1 MALPTGKQES
11 NFQAIEEGNYHASL
25 KAITLQVDSEYETKD
40 KFNDGDGLCYQAGTM
55 VWNVDG
61 EEFEDRF
68 IRISTN
74 EQAKFYNRLSALIGR
89 ELTETDK
96 IEWKINKKADTK
108 IALDQ
113 YYRAG
118 KDDPANSIHK
128 GQWVVTSDEPLY
140 EGIEGT
146 VDDLLINGES
156 VIGRECLLQ
165 LGKNKKGYNVA
176 DSTAASPLPKR
187 ATRRTSAAAAATDDD
202 DTEEAVEAA
211 PRKGRRAAA
220 PVEEEVDEDDAP
232 PPTASRRRQA
242 PAGAPT

>member
-11 NFQAIEEGNYHASL
+11 NFQAIEEGNYHARL
-25 KAITLQVDSEYETKD
+25 KAITLQVDSEYETKE
-40 KFNDGDGLCYQAGTM
+40 KFNGGDGLCYQAGTM
-55 VWNVDG
+55 IWDVDG

-96 IEWKINKKADTK
+96 LEWKINKKADTK

-113 YYRAG
+113 YYRAS
-118 KDDPANSIHK
+118 KDDPANGIHK
-128 GQWVVTSDEPLY
+128 NQWVVTSDEPLY
-140 EGIEGT
+140 EGIEGY

-156 VIGRECLLQ
+156 VLGRECLLQ

-176 DSTAASPLPKR
+176 DSSAASPLPKR
-187 ATRRTSAAAAATDDD
+187 ATRRTSTAAAT
-202 DTEEAVEAA
+202 TEAEEDVEAVEPA
-211 PRKGRRAAA
+211 PRKGRRAA
-220 PVEEEVDEDDAP
+220 PVEDEDESGDEVPAP
-232 PPTASRRRQA
+232 APSRRRQ
-242 PAGAPT
+242 PPTGAPT